1 MISSAA
7 LPDKTGLFYGRTK
20 NFKRLPSI
28 LTHNKVREVLL
39 MDGAGPTVFERIEQ
53 KLSAMGVH
61 VDNSDIAEAMRQV
74 DANLSANP
82 SDMESKLARLE
93 LKVVELARML
103 DGALS
108 AMESG
113 SGNHT
118 FVAPVGAPEESH
130 VAEPAR
136 PQQGGHKIKK
146 LQQNPATGV
155 IEEVE
160 VEDNPADHFIVAD
173 GRGRFMG
180 AMPSNKGKGSDDDM
194 PAHKKSVFIA
204 AKDDEPVTP
213 IKKKSN

>member
-1 MISSAA
+1 
-7 LPDKTGLFYGRTK
+7 
-20 NFKRLPSI
+20 
-28 LTHNKVREVLL
+28 

-53 KLSAMGVH
+53 KLSAMGIH
-61 VDNSDIAEAMRQV
+61 VDNSDIAEAQKQV

-82 SDMESKLARLE
+82 ADMESKLARLE
-93 LKVVELARML
+93 LKVVELARLL

-113 SGNHT
+113 NT
-118 FVAPVGAPEESH
+118 IVAPIGAAEERH

-136 PQQGGHKIKK
+136 PSQGGHKIKK

-180 AMPSNKGKGSDDDM
+180 SMPTNKGGDVEAPM
-194 PAHKKSVFIA
+194 HKKSVFIA

-213 IKKKSN
+213 VKKKGL

>member
-1 MISSAA
+1 
-7 LPDKTGLFYGRTK
+7 
-20 NFKRLPSI
+20 
-28 LTHNKVREVLL
+28 

-61 VDNSDIAEAMRQV
+61 VDNSDIAEAQKQV

-82 SDMESKLARLE
+82 ADMESKLARLE

-108 AMESG
+108 ALEA
-113 SGNHT
+113 GNGHT
-118 FVAPVGAPEESH
+118 FVAPIGDERH
-130 VAEPAR
+130 YAEPAR

-173 GRGRFMG
+173 GHGRFMG
-180 AMPSNKGKGSDDDM
+180 GM
-194 PAHKKSVFIA
+194 PASKGGADDAPSHKKSVFIA

-213 IKKKSN
+213 VKKKGL